1 MKVEEI
7 IKLLDAGYS
16 KDEIMAMNKE
26 PEQQEESQEPE
37 QEEQPEPEQQSE
49 QQEDMTAA
57 VSEFKSAIE
66 DLKKEFI
73 AANIM
78 ASNQAGEKEV
88 TAETAVA
95 NIINPFTGREG
106 K

>member
-37 QEEQPEPEQQSE
+37 QEARPEPEQQPE

-57 VSEFKSAIE
+57 VKEFKSAIE
-66 DLKKEFI
+66 DLKK
-73 AANIM
+73 
-78 ASNQAGEKEV
+78 
-88 TAETAVA
+88 
-95 NIINPFTGREG
+95 
-106 K
+106 

>member
-16 KDEIMAMNKE
+16 KDEIMEMNKE

-37 QEEQPEPEQQSE
+37 QAAQPEPEQQPE

-57 VSEFKSAIE
+57 VKEFKSAIE

-78 ASNQAGEKEV
+78 ASNQAGDQTA

-95 NIINPFTGREG
+95 NIINPFKG
-106 K
+106 KE

>member
-16 KDEIMAMNKE
+16 KDEIMEMNKE

-37 QEEQPEPEQQSE
+37 QEVQPEPEQQPE
-49 QQEDMTAA
+49 QEDMTAA
-57 VSEFKSAIE
+57 VKEFKSAIE

-95 NIINPFTGREG
+95 NIINPFTEREG